1 MALIVK
7 RKRAQLLEGLGR
19 VEDAVWLHQ
28 DIATSLVAHGEF
40 EEGLQTYRDATER
53 AAQAGLDE
61 LGVDIL
67 FELAK
72 ASISHKGLEPSRGIL
87 DEILAKRFDERTA
100 PRGIP
105 PCRSNCTDEVNF
117 GLDGGESDREDFD
130 DVDDYHGLDEGL
142 GQANPLQ
149 DAEGQTRLGYDNF
162 RVRVSVRY
170 LELGVGDT
178 EENLASAV
186 NDLTDEKDAKLITV
200 TVNHASVFSEWS
212 FSVYK
217 SNF

>member
-1 MALIVK
+1 MPMWGIVLTRALPRQVK
-7 RKRAQLLEGLGR
+7 RQKGFTLIELVAVIIILAISLVGVTAAISGAISRSSDVLLETR
-19 VEDAVWLHQ
+19 AVAL
-28 DIATSLVAHGEF
+28 
-40 EEGLQTYRDATER
+40 
-53 AAQAGLDE
+53 AQ
-61 LGVDIL
+61 
-67 FELAK
+67 
-72 ASISHKGLEPSRGIL
+72 SYL

>member
-1 MALIVK
+1 MWGIVLTRALPRQVK
-7 RKRAQLLEGLGR
+7 RQKGFTLIELVAVIIILAISLVGVTAAISGAISRSSDVLLETR
-19 VEDAVWLHQ
+19 AVAL
-28 DIATSLVAHGEF
+28 
-40 EEGLQTYRDATER
+40 
-53 AAQAGLDE
+53 AQ
-61 LGVDIL
+61 
-67 FELAK
+67 
-72 ASISHKGLEPSRGIL
+72 SYL